1 MKRLDGKK
9 VFGIRKL
16 KVGVCSILLAVSFIG
31 AQNVLAEEVATS
43 TQPTTEE
50 NKLVTTETS
59 PEKVQEGEKEA
70 KETPA
75 QKDSQLETTVENV
88 TPKENVETPKKA
100 DAGEKVEEVNKDANN
115 EKLNVPTNALR
126 SVSERSANGAEAAQP
141 TTDTL
146 NVKDFGAVGDGVTD
160 DHEAM
165 QAAIDAASQ
174 GLGGGKLYFPE
185 GKYLVKKMVQL
196 KSNID
201 IRLHDDATIVN
212 GINFQGR
219 PSIVFMTGPF
229 INGGDKIFWEPTE
242 NISFTDG
249 TIDMN
254 GALNEE
260 GTKPKNLPLINSSGG
275 FAIGNSSNVTIR
287 NVTFKDSYQGHA
299 IQIAGS
305 KNVLVDQSRFLGQAL
320 PKTIKDNAMITK
332 ESIQIEPMT
341 RKGFPYALNETGVKS
356 ENVTIQNSYFGKS
369 DKSGELVTAIGTH
382 YQTIT
387 TQNPSNIKIL
397 NNHFDN
403 LVYSGIRFTGFTDIV
418 IKDNVF
424 DKKTKEESVR
434 YREDGGALVN
444 AFSYK
449 NTEDVLD
456 LNKKVVITN
465 NRFNIKDPKTQA
477 IRVARD
483 SEEYLGKVK
492 DIEVTNNIINNQAQ
506 DSEVPS
512 IELLRISDGLTVS
525 GNVINGGKDGIVI
538 NNSTGSIT
546 AIDNSF
552 SNLTGNSISLLNS
565 GDYGNISV
573 VALGLG
579 NADIHTENGNYH
591 VTARNKNGYYYLA
604 TYSDDQLANLID
616 KIGEVFVPIARGERF
631 ERYLQFEFRKV
642 SEEVKKSD
650 TPAKGA
656 LVQAEANRNQIEFR
670 KVSEDDKKSD
680 TPAKE
685 ALVQAEANRK
695 QKELPQTGTNSYL
708 GAIASLV
715 GLGVFFGVGGVKK
728 RHEN

>member
-16 KVGVCSILLAVSFIG
+16 KVGVCSILLAVSFVG
-31 AQNVLAEEVATS
+31 TQNVLAEEVATS

-50 NKLVTTETS
+50 NKLVTTEAS
-59 PEKVQEGEKEA
+59 PGKGQEGEKEA

-75 QKDSQLETTVENV
+75 QKDSQLETTVENA

-100 DAGEKVEEVNKDANN
+100 DAGEKVEKVNNDANN
-115 EKLNVPTNALR
+115 EKLNVPANALR
-126 SVSERSANGAEAAQP
+126 SVSERSANGVEADQP

-160 DHEAM
+160 DHDAM

-174 GLGGGKLYFPE
+174 GLGGGKLYFPQ
-185 GKYLVKKMVQL
+185 GTYLVKKMVQL

-242 NISFTDG
+242 NISFTGG

-260 GTKPKNLPLINSSGG
+260 GTKPKNLPFINSSGG

-305 KNVLVDQSRFLGQAL
+305 KNVMVDQSRFLGQAL

-382 YQTIT
+382 YQAVT

-434 YREDGGALVN
+434 YREEGGALVN

-477 IRVARD
+477 IRVAR
-483 SEEYLGKVK
+483 

-552 SNLTGNSISLLNS
+552 SNLTGNSILLLNS
-565 GDYGNISV
+565 GDSGNISV

-579 NADIHTENGNYH
+579 HADIHTENRNYH
-591 VTARNKNGYYYLA
+591 VIARNKNGYYYLA

-616 KIGEVFVPIARGERF
+616 KIGEVFVPIAQGERF

-650 TPAKGA
+650 TPAKEA
-656 LVQAEANRNQIEFR
+656 LVQAEANRN
-670 KVSEDDKKSD
+670 
-680 TPAKE
+680 
-685 ALVQAEANRK
+685 

>member
-16 KVGVCSILLAVSFIG
+16 KVGVCSILLAVSFVG
-31 AQNVLAEEVATS
+31 AQNVLAEEVAPS
-43 TQPTTEE
+43 TQSTTEE
-50 NKLVTTETS
+50 NKLVTTVTS
-59 PEKVQEGEKEA
+59 PEKVQ
-70 KETPA
+70 
-75 QKDSQLETTVENV
+75 KDNQLETTVENAI
-88 TPKENVETPKKA
+88 PKENVETPKKA
-100 DAGEKVEEVNKDANN
+100 DAGEKVEEVNKDTND
-115 EKLNVPTNALR
+115 EKLNAPAIALH
-126 SVSERSANGAEAAQP
+126 SVSERSANGVEAAQP

-185 GKYLVKKMVQL
+185 GTYLVKKMVQL

-201 IRLHDDATIVN
+201 IRLHDNATIVN

-242 NISFTDG
+242 NISFTGG

-260 GTKPKNLPLINSSGG
+260 GTKPKNLPFINSSGG

-382 YQTIT
+382 YQAIT

-591 VTARNKNGYYYLA
+591 VIARNKNGYYYLA

-616 KIGEVFVPIARGERF
+616 EVGEVIIPIAQGERF
-631 ERYLQFEFRKV
+631 ERYLQYEFRKV
-642 SEEVKKSD
+642 SEE
-650 TPAKGA
+650 G
-656 LVQAEANRNQIEFR
+656 
-670 KVSEDDKKSD
+670 KKSD

-685 ALVQAEANRK
+685 ALVQAEANRN

>member
-16 KVGVCSILLAVSFIG
+16 KVGVCSILLAVSFVG
-31 AQNVLAEEVATS
+31 AQNVLAEEVAPS
-43 TQPTTEE
+43 TQSTTEE
-50 NKLVTTETS
+50 NKLVTTVTS
-59 PEKVQEGEKEA
+59 PEKVQ
-70 KETPA
+70 
-75 QKDSQLETTVENV
+75 KDNQLETTVENAI
-88 TPKENVETPKKA
+88 PKENVETPKKA
-100 DAGEKVEEVNKDANN
+100 DAGEKVEEVNKDTND
-115 EKLNVPTNALR
+115 EKLNAPAIALH
-126 SVSERSANGAEAAQP
+126 SVSERSANGVEAAQP

-185 GKYLVKKMVQL
+185 GTYLVKKMVQL

-242 NISFTDG
+242 NISFTGG

-260 GTKPKNLPLINSSGG
+260 GTKPKNLPFINSSGG

-299 IQIAGS
+299 IQIGGS

-356 ENVTIQNSYFGKS
+356 EDVTIQNSYFGKS

-382 YQTIT
+382 YQAIT

-546 AIDNSF
+546 AIDNFF

-573 VALGLG
+573 VDLGLG

-591 VTARNKNGYYYLA
+591 VIARNKNGYYYLA
-604 TYSDDQLANLID
+604 TYSDDQSANLIN
-616 KIGEVFVPIARGERF
+616 KVGEVIIPIAQGERF
-631 ERYLQFEFRKV
+631 ERYIQYEFRKV
-642 SEEVKKSD
+642 SEE
-650 TPAKGA
+650 G
-656 LVQAEANRNQIEFR
+656 
-670 KVSEDDKKSD
+670 KKSD

-685 ALVQAEANRK
+685 ALVQAEANRN

>member
-16 KVGVCSILLAVSFIG
+16 KVGVCSILLAVSFVG
-31 AQNVLAEEVATS
+31 AQNVLAEEVAPS
-43 TQPTTEE
+43 TQSTTEE
-50 NKLVTTETS
+50 NKLVTTVTS
-59 PEKVQEGEKEA
+59 PEKVQ
-70 KETPA
+70 
-75 QKDSQLETTVENV
+75 KDNQLETTVENAI
-88 TPKENVETPKKA
+88 PKENVETSKKA
-100 DAGEKVEEVNKDANN
+100 DAGEKVEEVNKDTND
-115 EKLNVPTNALR
+115 EKLNAPAIALH
-126 SVSERSANGAEAAQP
+126 SVSERSANGVEASQP

-185 GKYLVKKMVQL
+185 GTYLVKKMVQL

-242 NISFTDG
+242 NISFTGG

-260 GTKPKNLPLINSSGG
+260 GTKPKNLPFINSSGG

-382 YQTIT
+382 YQAIT

-434 YREDGGALVN
+434 YREEGGALVN

-506 DSEVPS
+506 DSKVPS

-546 AIDNSF
+546 AIDNFF

-591 VTARNKNGYYYLA
+591 VIARNKNGYYYLA
-604 TYSDDQLANLID
+604 TYSDDQSANLIN
-616 KIGEVFVPIARGERF
+616 KVGEVIIPIAQGERF
-631 ERYLQFEFRKV
+631 ERYLQYEFRKV
-642 SEEVKKSD
+642 SEE
-650 TPAKGA
+650 G
-656 LVQAEANRNQIEFR
+656 
-670 KVSEDDKKSD
+670 KKSD

-685 ALVQAEANRK
+685 ALVQAEANRN

>member
-16 KVGVCSILLAVSFIG
+16 KVGVCSILLAVSFVG
-31 AQNVLAEEVATS
+31 AQNVLAEEVAPS
-43 TQPTTEE
+43 TQSTTEE
-50 NKLVTTETS
+50 NKLVTTVTS
-59 PEKVQEGEKEA
+59 PEKVQ
-70 KETPA
+70 
-75 QKDSQLETTVENV
+75 KDNQLETTVENAI
-88 TPKENVETPKKA
+88 PKENVETPKKA
-100 DAGEKVEEVNKDANN
+100 DAGEKVEEVNKDTND
-115 EKLNVPTNALR
+115 EKLNAPAIALH
-126 SVSERSANGAEAAQP
+126 SVSERSANGVEAAQP

-185 GKYLVKKMVQL
+185 GTYLVKKMVQL

-242 NISFTDG
+242 NISFTGG

-260 GTKPKNLPLINSSGG
+260 GTKPKNLPFINSSGG

-382 YQTIT
+382 YQAVT

-546 AIDNSF
+546 AIDNFF

-591 VTARNKNGYYYLA
+591 VIARNKNGYYYLA
-604 TYSDDQLANLID
+604 TYSDDQSANLIN
-616 KIGEVFVPIARGERF
+616 KVGEVIIPIAQGERF
-631 ERYLQFEFRKV
+631 ERYIQYEFRKV
-642 SEEVKKSD
+642 SEE
-650 TPAKGA
+650 G
-656 LVQAEANRNQIEFR
+656 
-670 KVSEDDKKSD
+670 KKSD

-685 ALVQAEANRK
+685 ALVQAEANRN

>member
-16 KVGVCSILLAVSFIG
+16 KVGVCSILLAVSFVG
-31 AQNVLAEEVATS
+31 AQNVLAEEVAPS
-43 TQPTTEE
+43 TQSTTEE

-59 PEKVQEGEKEA
+59 PEKVQ
-70 KETPA
+70 
-75 QKDSQLETTVENV
+75 KDNQLETTVENAI
-88 TPKENVETPKKA
+88 PKENVETPKKA
-100 DAGEKVEEVNKDANN
+100 DAGEKVEEVNKDTND
-115 EKLNVPTNALR
+115 EKINAPAIALH
-126 SVSERSANGAEAAQP
+126 SVSERSANGVEAAQP

-185 GKYLVKKMVQL
+185 GTYLVKKMVQL

-242 NISFTDG
+242 NISFTGG

-260 GTKPKNLPLINSSGG
+260 GTKPKNLPFINSSGG

-382 YQTIT
+382 YQAVT

-434 YREDGGALVN
+434 YREEGGALVN

-546 AIDNSF
+546 AIDNFF
-552 SNLTGNSISLLNS
+552 SNLTGNSISLLNT

-579 NADIHTENGNYH
+579 NADIHTENVNYH
-591 VTARNKNGYYYLA
+591 VIARNKNGYYYLA
-604 TYSDDQLANLID
+604 TYSDDQSANLIN
-616 KIGEVFVPIARGERF
+616 KVGEVIIPIAQGERF
-631 ERYLQFEFRKV
+631 ERYIQYEFRKV
-642 SEEVKKSD
+642 SEE
-650 TPAKGA
+650 G
-656 LVQAEANRNQIEFR
+656 
-670 KVSEDDKKSD
+670 KKSD

-685 ALVQAEANRK
+685 ALVQAEANRN

>member
-16 KVGVCSILLAVSFIG
+16 KVGVCSILLAVSFVG
-31 AQNVLAEEVATS
+31 AQNVLAEEVAPS
-43 TQPTTEE
+43 TQSTTEE
-50 NKLVTTETS
+50 NKLVTTVTS
-59 PEKVQEGEKEA
+59 PEKVQ
-70 KETPA
+70 
-75 QKDSQLETTVENV
+75 KDNQLETTVENAI
-88 TPKENVETPKKA
+88 PKENVETPKKA
-100 DAGEKVEEVNKDANN
+100 DAGEKVEEVNKDTND
-115 EKLNVPTNALR
+115 EKLNAPAIALH
-126 SVSERSANGAEAAQP
+126 SVSERSANGVEAAQP

-165 QAAIDAASQ
+165 QAAIDAASH

-185 GKYLVKKMVQL
+185 GTYLVKKMVQL

-242 NISFTDG
+242 NISFTGG

-260 GTKPKNLPLINSSGG
+260 GTKPKNLPFINSSGG

-382 YQTIT
+382 YQAIT

-546 AIDNSF
+546 ATDNSF

-565 GDYGNISV
+565 GDNGNISV

-579 NADIHTENGNYH
+579 HADIHTENGNYH
-591 VTARNKNGYYYLA
+591 VIARNKNGYYYLA
-604 TYSDDQLANLID
+604 TYSDNQLANLID
-616 KIGEVFVPIARGERF
+616 EVGEVIIPIAQGERF
-631 ERYLQFEFRKV
+631 ERYIQYEFRKV
-642 SEEVKKSD
+642 SEE
-650 TPAKGA
+650 G
-656 LVQAEANRNQIEFR
+656 
-670 KVSEDDKKSD
+670 KKSD

-685 ALVQAEANRK
+685 ALVQAEANRN

>member
-16 KVGVCSILLAVSFIG
+16 KVGVCSILLAVSFVD
-31 AQNVLAEEVATS
+31 AQNVLAEEVAPS
-43 TQPTTEE
+43 TQSTTEQ
-50 NKLVTTETS
+50 NKLVTTVTS
-59 PEKVQEGEKEA
+59 PEKVQ
-70 KETPA
+70 
-75 QKDSQLETTVENV
+75 KDNQLETTVENAI
-88 TPKENVETPKKA
+88 PKENVETPKKA
-100 DAGEKVEEVNKDANN
+100 DAGEKVEEVNKDTND
-115 EKLNVPTNALR
+115 EKLNAPAIALH
-126 SVSERSANGAEAAQP
+126 SVSERSANGVEAAQP

-185 GKYLVKKMVQL
+185 GTYLVKKMVQL

-242 NISFTDG
+242 NISFTGG

-260 GTKPKNLPLINSSGG
+260 GTKPKNLQFINSSGG

-382 YQTIT
+382 YQAVT

-546 AIDNSF
+546 AIDNFF

-591 VTARNKNGYYYLA
+591 VIARNKNGYYYLA
-604 TYSDDQLANLID
+604 TYSDDQSANLIN
-616 KIGEVFVPIARGERF
+616 KVGEVIIPIAQGERF
-631 ERYLQFEFRKV
+631 ERYIQYEFRKV
-642 SEEVKKSD
+642 SEE
-650 TPAKGA
+650 G
-656 LVQAEANRNQIEFR
+656 
-670 KVSEDDKKSD
+670 KKSD

-685 ALVQAEANRK
+685 ALVQAEANRN

>member
-16 KVGVCSILLAVSFIG
+16 KVGVCSILLAVSFVG
-31 AQNVLAEEVATS
+31 AQNVLAEEVAPS
-43 TQPTTEE
+43 TQSTTEE

-59 PEKVQEGEKEA
+59 PEKVQ
-70 KETPA
+70 
-75 QKDSQLETTVENV
+75 KDNQLETTVENAI
-88 TPKENVETPKKA
+88 PKENVETPKKA
-100 DAGEKVEEVNKDANN
+100 DAGEKVEEVNKDTND
-115 EKLNVPTNALR
+115 EKLNAQAIALH
-126 SVSERSANGAEAAQP
+126 SVSERSANGVEAAQP

-185 GKYLVKKMVQL
+185 GTYLVKKMVQL

-201 IRLHDDATIVN
+201 IRLHDDATILN

-242 NISFTDG
+242 NISFTGG

-260 GTKPKNLPLINSSGG
+260 GTKPKNLPFINSSGG

-382 YQTIT
+382 YQAVT

-546 AIDNSF
+546 AIDNFF

-579 NADIHTENGNYH
+579 NADIHTENVNYH
-591 VTARNKNGYYYLA
+591 VIARNKNGYYYLA
-604 TYSDDQLANLID
+604 TYSDDQSANLIN
-616 KIGEVFVPIARGERF
+616 KVGEVIIPIAQGERF
-631 ERYLQFEFRKV
+631 ERYIQYEFRKV
-642 SEEVKKSD
+642 SEE
-650 TPAKGA
+650 G
-656 LVQAEANRNQIEFR
+656 
-670 KVSEDDKKSD
+670 KKSD

-685 ALVQAEANRK
+685 ALVQAEANRN

>member
-16 KVGVCSILLAVSFIG
+16 KVGVCSILLAVSFVG
-31 AQNVLAEEVATS
+31 AQNVLAEEVAPS
-43 TQPTTEE
+43 TQSTTEE
-50 NKLVTTETS
+50 NKLVTTVTS
-59 PEKVQEGEKEA
+59 PEKVQ
-70 KETPA
+70 
-75 QKDSQLETTVENV
+75 KDNQLETTVENAI
-88 TPKENVETPKKA
+88 PKENVETSKKA
-100 DAGEKVEEVNKDANN
+100 DAGEKVEEVNKDTND
-115 EKLNVPTNALR
+115 EKLNAPAIALH
-126 SVSERSANGAEAAQP
+126 SVSERSANGVEASQP

-185 GKYLVKKMVQL
+185 GTYLVKKMVQL

-242 NISFTDG
+242 NISFTGG

-260 GTKPKNLPLINSSGG
+260 GTKPKNLPFINSSGG

-382 YQTIT
+382 YQAIT

-434 YREDGGALVN
+434 YREEGGALVN

-506 DSEVPS
+506 DSKVPS

-546 AIDNSF
+546 AIDNFF

-591 VTARNKNGYYYLA
+591 VIARNKNGYYYLA

-616 KIGEVFVPIARGERF
+616 KVGEVIIPIAQGERF
-631 ERYLQFEFRKV
+631 ERYIQYEFRKV
-642 SEEVKKSD
+642 SEE
-650 TPAKGA
+650 G
-656 LVQAEANRNQIEFR
+656 
-670 KVSEDDKKSD
+670 KKSD

-685 ALVQAEANRK
+685 ALVQAEANRN

>member
-16 KVGVCSILLAVSFIG
+16 KVGVCSILLAVSFVG
-31 AQNVLAEEVATS
+31 AQNVLAEEVAPS
-43 TQPTTEE
+43 TQSTTEE
-50 NKLVTTETS
+50 NKLVTTVTS
-59 PEKVQEGEKEA
+59 PEKVQ
-70 KETPA
+70 
-75 QKDSQLETTVENV
+75 KDNQLETTVENAI
-88 TPKENVETPKKA
+88 PKENVETPKKA
-100 DAGEKVEEVNKDANN
+100 DAGEKVEEVNKDTND
-115 EKLNVPTNALR
+115 EKLNAPAIALH
-126 SVSERSANGAEAAQP
+126 SVSERSANGVEASQP

-185 GKYLVKKMVQL
+185 GTYLVKKMVQL

-242 NISFTDG
+242 NISFTGG

-260 GTKPKNLPLINSSGG
+260 GTKPKNLPFINSSGG

-382 YQTIT
+382 YQAIT

-546 AIDNSF
+546 AIDNFF
-552 SNLTGNSISLLNS
+552 SNLTRNSISLLNS

-591 VTARNKNGYYYLA
+591 VIARNKNGYYYLA
-604 TYSDDQLANLID
+604 TYSDDQSANLIN
-616 KIGEVFVPIARGERF
+616 KVGEVIIPIAQGERF
-631 ERYLQFEFRKV
+631 ERYIQYEFRKV
-642 SEEVKKSD
+642 SEE
-650 TPAKGA
+650 G
-656 LVQAEANRNQIEFR
+656 
-670 KVSEDDKKSD
+670 KKSD

-685 ALVQAEANRK
+685 ALVQAEANRN

>member
-16 KVGVCSILLAVSFIG
+16 KVGVCSILLAVSFVG
-31 AQNVLAEEVATS
+31 AQNVLAEEVAPS
-43 TQPTTEE
+43 TQSTTEE
-50 NKLVTTETS
+50 NKLVTTVTS
-59 PEKVQEGEKEA
+59 PEKVQ
-70 KETPA
+70 
-75 QKDSQLETTVENV
+75 KDNQLETTVENAI
-88 TPKENVETPKKA
+88 PKENVETPKKA
-100 DAGEKVEEVNKDANN
+100 DAGKKVEEVNKDTND
-115 EKLNVPTNALR
+115 EKLNVPATALR
-126 SVSERSANGAEAAQP
+126 SVSERSANGVEAAQP

-185 GKYLVKKMVQL
+185 GTYLVKKMVQL

-242 NISFTDG
+242 NISFTGG

-260 GTKPKNLPLINSSGG
+260 GTKPKNLPFINSSGG

-382 YQTIT
+382 YQAIT

-492 DIEVTNNIINNQAQ
+492 NIEVTNNIINNQAQ

-591 VTARNKNGYYYLA
+591 VIARNKNGYYYLA
-604 TYSDDQLANLID
+604 TYSDDQSANLIN
-616 KIGEVFVPIARGERF
+616 KVGEVIIPIAQGERF
-631 ERYLQFEFRKV
+631 ERYIQYEFRKV
-642 SEEVKKSD
+642 SEE
-650 TPAKGA
+650 G
-656 LVQAEANRNQIEFR
+656 
-670 KVSEDDKKSD
+670 KKSD

-685 ALVQAEANRK
+685 ALVQAEANRN

>member
-16 KVGVCSILLAVSFIG
+16 KVGVCSILLAVSFVG
-31 AQNVLAEEVATS
+31 AQNVLAEEVAPS
-43 TQPTTEE
+43 TQSTTEE
-50 NKLVTTETS
+50 NKLVTTVTS
-59 PEKVQEGEKEA
+59 PEKVQ
-70 KETPA
+70 
-75 QKDSQLETTVENV
+75 KDNQLETTVENAI
-88 TPKENVETPKKA
+88 PKENVETPKKA
-100 DAGEKVEEVNKDANN
+100 DAGEKVEEVNKDTND
-115 EKLNVPTNALR
+115 EKLNAPAIALH
-126 SVSERSANGAEAAQP
+126 SVSERSANGVEAAQP

-185 GKYLVKKMVQL
+185 GTYLVKKMVQL

-242 NISFTDG
+242 NISFTGG

-260 GTKPKNLPLINSSGG
+260 GTKPKNLPFINSSGG

-382 YQTIT
+382 YQAIT

-492 DIEVTNNIINNQAQ
+492 NIEVTNNIINNQAQ

-546 AIDNSF
+546 AIDNFF

-591 VTARNKNGYYYLA
+591 VIARNKNGYYYLA
-604 TYSDDQLANLID
+604 TYSDDQSANLIN
-616 KIGEVFVPIARGERF
+616 KVGEVIIPIAQGERF
-631 ERYLQFEFRKV
+631 ERYIQYEFRKV
-642 SEEVKKSD
+642 SEE
-650 TPAKGA
+650 G
-656 LVQAEANRNQIEFR
+656 
-670 KVSEDDKKSD
+670 KKSD

-685 ALVQAEANRK
+685 ALVQAEANRN

>member
-16 KVGVCSILLAVSFIG
+16 KVGVCSILLAVSFVG
-31 AQNVLAEEVATS
+31 AQNVLAEEVAPS
-43 TQPTTEE
+43 TQSTTEE

-59 PEKVQEGEKEA
+59 PEKVQ
-70 KETPA
+70 
-75 QKDSQLETTVENV
+75 KDNQLETTVENAI
-88 TPKENVETPKKA
+88 PKENVETPKKA
-100 DAGEKVEEVNKDANN
+100 DAGEKVEEVNKDTND
-115 EKLNVPTNALR
+115 EKLNAQAIALH
-126 SVSERSANGAEAAQP
+126 SVSERSANGVEAAQP

-160 DHEAM
+160 NHEAM

-185 GKYLVKKMVQL
+185 GTYLVKKMVQL

-201 IRLHDDATIVN
+201 IRLHDDATILN

-242 NISFTDG
+242 NISFTGG

-260 GTKPKNLPLINSSGG
+260 GTKPKNLPFINSSGG

-382 YQTIT
+382 YQAVT

-546 AIDNSF
+546 AIDNFF

-579 NADIHTENGNYH
+579 NADIHTENVNYH
-591 VTARNKNGYYYLA
+591 VIARNKNGYYYLA
-604 TYSDDQLANLID
+604 TYSDDQSANLIN
-616 KIGEVFVPIARGERF
+616 KVGEVIIPIAQGERF
-631 ERYLQFEFRKV
+631 ERYIQYEFRKV
-642 SEEVKKSD
+642 SEE
-650 TPAKGA
+650 G
-656 LVQAEANRNQIEFR
+656 
-670 KVSEDDKKSD
+670 KKSD

-685 ALVQAEANRK
+685 ALVQAEANRN

>member
-16 KVGVCSILLAVSFIG
+16 KVGVCSILLAVSFVG
-31 AQNVLAEEVATS
+31 AQNVLAEEVAPS
-43 TQPTTEE
+43 TQSTTEE
-50 NKLVTTETS
+50 NKLVTTVTS
-59 PEKVQEGEKEA
+59 PEKVQ
-70 KETPA
+70 
-75 QKDSQLETTVENV
+75 KDNQLETTVENAI
-88 TPKENVETPKKA
+88 PKENVETPKKA
-100 DAGEKVEEVNKDANN
+100 DAGEKVEEVNKDTND
-115 EKLNVPTNALR
+115 EKLNAPAIALH
-126 SVSERSANGAEAAQP
+126 SVSERSANGVEASQP

-185 GKYLVKKMVQL
+185 GTYLVKKMVQL

-242 NISFTDG
+242 NISFTGG

-260 GTKPKNLPLINSSGG
+260 GTKPKNLPFINSSGG

-382 YQTIT
+382 YQAVT

-483 SEEYLGKVK
+483 SEGYLGKVK

-546 AIDNSF
+546 AIDNFF

-591 VTARNKNGYYYLA
+591 VIARNKNGYYYLA
-604 TYSDDQLANLID
+604 TYSDNQLANLID
-616 KIGEVFVPIARGERF
+616 EVGEVIIPIAQGERF
-631 ERYLQFEFRKV
+631 ERYLQYEFRKV
-642 SEEVKKSD
+642 SEE
-650 TPAKGA
+650 G
-656 LVQAEANRNQIEFR
+656 
-670 KVSEDDKKSD
+670 KKSD

-685 ALVQAEANRK
+685 ALVQAEANRN

>member
-16 KVGVCSILLAVSFIG
+16 KVGVCSILLAVSFVG
-31 AQNVLAEEVATS
+31 AQNVLAEEVAPS
-43 TQPTTEE
+43 TQSTTEE

-59 PEKVQEGEKEA
+59 PEKVQ
-70 KETPA
+70 
-75 QKDSQLETTVENV
+75 KDNQLETTVENAI
-88 TPKENVETPKKA
+88 PKENVETPKKA
-100 DAGEKVEEVNKDANN
+100 DAGEKVEEVNKDTND
-115 EKLNVPTNALR
+115 EKINAPAIALH
-126 SVSERSANGAEAAQP
+126 SVSERSANGVEAAQP

-185 GKYLVKKMVQL
+185 GTYLVKKMVQL

-242 NISFTDG
+242 NISFTGG

-260 GTKPKNLPLINSSGG
+260 GTKPKNLPFINSSGG

-382 YQTIT
+382 YQAVT

-546 AIDNSF
+546 AIDNFF
-552 SNLTGNSISLLNS
+552 SNLTGNSISLLNT

-579 NADIHTENGNYH
+579 NADIHTENVNYH
-591 VTARNKNGYYYLA
+591 VIARNKNGYYYLA
-604 TYSDDQLANLID
+604 TYSDDQSANLIN
-616 KIGEVFVPIARGERF
+616 KVGEVIIPIAQGERF
-631 ERYLQFEFRKV
+631 ERYIQYEFRKV
-642 SEEVKKSD
+642 SEE
-650 TPAKGA
+650 G
-656 LVQAEANRNQIEFR
+656 
-670 KVSEDDKKSD
+670 KKSD

-685 ALVQAEANRK
+685 ALVQAEANRN

>member
-16 KVGVCSILLAVSFIG
+16 KVGVCSILLAVSFVG
-31 AQNVLAEEVATS
+31 AQNVLAEEVAPS
-43 TQPTTEE
+43 TQSTTEE
-50 NKLVTTETS
+50 NKLVTTVTS
-59 PEKVQEGEKEA
+59 PEKVQ
-70 KETPA
+70 
-75 QKDSQLETTVENV
+75 KDNQLETTVENAI
-88 TPKENVETPKKA
+88 PKENVETSKKA
-100 DAGEKVEEVNKDANN
+100 DAGEKVEEVNKDTND
-115 EKLNVPTNALR
+115 EKLNAPAIALH
-126 SVSERSANGAEAAQP
+126 SVSERSANGVEASQP

-185 GKYLVKKMVQL
+185 GTYLVKKMVQL

-242 NISFTDG
+242 NISFTGG

-260 GTKPKNLPLINSSGG
+260 GTKPKNLPFINSSGG

-382 YQTIT
+382 YQAIT

-434 YREDGGALVN
+434 YREDGRALVN

-506 DSEVPS
+506 DSKVPS

-591 VTARNKNGYYYLA
+591 VIARNKNGYYYLA
-604 TYSDDQLANLID
+604 TYSDDQSANLIN
-616 KIGEVFVPIARGERF
+616 KVGEVIIPIAQGERF
-631 ERYLQFEFRKV
+631 ERYLQYEFRKV
-642 SEEVKKSD
+642 SEE
-650 TPAKGA
+650 G
-656 LVQAEANRNQIEFR
+656 
-670 KVSEDDKKSD
+670 KKSD

-685 ALVQAEANRK
+685 ALVQAEANRN

>member
-16 KVGVCSILLAVSFIG
+16 KVGVCSIMLAVSFVG
-31 AQNVLAEEVATS
+31 AQNVLAEEVAPS
-43 TQPTTEE
+43 TQSTTEE
-50 NKLVTTETS
+50 NKLVTTVTS
-59 PEKVQEGEKEA
+59 PEKVQ
-70 KETPA
+70 
-75 QKDSQLETTVENV
+75 KDNQLETTVENAI
-88 TPKENVETPKKA
+88 PKENVETPKKA
-100 DAGEKVEEVNKDANN
+100 DAGEKVEEVNKDTND
-115 EKLNVPTNALR
+115 EKLNAPAIALH
-126 SVSERSANGAEAAQP
+126 SVSERSANGVEAAQP

-185 GKYLVKKMVQL
+185 GTYLVKKMVQL

-242 NISFTDG
+242 NISFTGG

-260 GTKPKNLPLINSSGG
+260 GTKPKNLPFINSSGG

-382 YQTIT
+382 YQAIT

-483 SEEYLGKVK
+483 SEGYLGKVK

-546 AIDNSF
+546 AIDNFF

-573 VALGLG
+573 VDLGLG

-591 VTARNKNGYYYLA
+591 VIARNKNGYYYLA
-604 TYSDDQLANLID
+604 TYSDDQSANLIN
-616 KIGEVFVPIARGERF
+616 KVGEVIIPIAQGERF
-631 ERYLQFEFRKV
+631 ERYIQYEFRKV
-642 SEEVKKSD
+642 SEE
-650 TPAKGA
+650 G
-656 LVQAEANRNQIEFR
+656 
-670 KVSEDDKKSD
+670 KKSD

-685 ALVQAEANRK
+685 ALVQAEANRN

>member
-16 KVGVCSILLAVSFIG
+16 KVGVCSILLAVSFVG
-31 AQNVLAEEVATS
+31 AQNVLAEEVAPS
-43 TQPTTEE
+43 TQSTTEE

-59 PEKVQEGEKEA
+59 PEKVQ
-70 KETPA
+70 
-75 QKDSQLETTVENV
+75 KDNQLETTVENAI
-88 TPKENVETPKKA
+88 PKENVETPKKA
-100 DAGEKVEEVNKDANN
+100 DAGEKVEEVNKDTND
-115 EKLNVPTNALR
+115 EKLNAQAIALH
-126 SVSERSANGAEAAQP
+126 SVSERSANGVEAAQP

-160 DHEAM
+160 NHEAM

-185 GKYLVKKMVQL
+185 GTYLVKKMVQL

-201 IRLHDDATIVN
+201 IRLHDDATILN

-242 NISFTDG
+242 NISFTGG

-260 GTKPKNLPLINSSGG
+260 GTKPKNLPFINSSGG

-382 YQTIT
+382 YQAIT

-546 AIDNSF
+546 ATDNSF

-565 GDYGNISV
+565 GDNGNISV

-579 NADIHTENGNYH
+579 HADIHTEN
-591 VTARNKNGYYYLA
+591 V
-604 TYSDDQLANLID
+604 D
-616 KIGEVFVPIARGERF
+616 
-631 ERYLQFEFRKV
+631 
-642 SEEVKKSD
+642 
-650 TPAKGA
+650 
-656 LVQAEANRNQIEFR
+656 
-670 KVSEDDKKSD
+670 
-680 TPAKE
+680 
-685 ALVQAEANRK
+685 
-695 QKELPQTGTNSYL
+695 
-708 GAIASLV
+708 
-715 GLGVFFGVGGVKK
+715 
-728 RHEN
+728 

>member
-16 KVGVCSILLAVSFIG
+16 KVGVCSILLAVSFVG
-31 AQNVLAEEVATS
+31 AQNVLAEEVAPS
-43 TQPTTEE
+43 TQSTTEE
-50 NKLVTTETS
+50 NKLVTTVTS
-59 PEKVQEGEKEA
+59 PEKVQ
-70 KETPA
+70 
-75 QKDSQLETTVENV
+75 KDNQLETTVENAI
-88 TPKENVETPKKA
+88 PKENVETPKKA
-100 DAGEKVEEVNKDANN
+100 DAGEKVEEVNKDTND
-115 EKLNVPTNALR
+115 EKLNAPAIALH
-126 SVSERSANGAEAAQP
+126 SVSERSANGVEASQP

-185 GKYLVKKMVQL
+185 GTYLVKKMVQL

-242 NISFTDG
+242 NISFTGG

-260 GTKPKNLPLINSSGG
+260 GTKPKNLPFINSSGG

-382 YQTIT
+382 YQAIT

-546 AIDNSF
+546 AIDNFF

-591 VTARNKNGYYYLA
+591 VIARNKNGYYYLA
-604 TYSDDQLANLID
+604 TYSDDQSANLIN
-616 KIGEVFVPIARGERF
+616 KVGEVIIPIAQGERF
-631 ERYLQFEFRKV
+631 ERYIQYEFRKV
-642 SEEVKKSD
+642 SEEGK
-650 TPAKGA
+650 
-656 LVQAEANRNQIEFR
+656 N
-670 KVSEDDKKSD
+670 
-680 TPAKE
+680 PAKE
-685 ALVQAEANRK
+685 ALVQAEANK
-695 QKELPQTGTNSYL
+695 NQKELPQTGTNSYL

>member
-16 KVGVCSILLAVSFIG
+16 KVGVCSILLAVSFVD
-31 AQNVLAEEVATS
+31 AQNVLAEEVAPS
-43 TQPTTEE
+43 TQSTTEQ
-50 NKLVTTETS
+50 NKLVTTVTS
-59 PEKVQEGEKEA
+59 PEKVQ
-70 KETPA
+70 
-75 QKDSQLETTVENV
+75 KDNQLETTVENAI
-88 TPKENVETPKKA
+88 PKENVETPKKA
-100 DAGEKVEEVNKDANN
+100 DAGEKVEEVNKDTND
-115 EKLNVPTNALR
+115 EKLNVPAIALR
-126 SVSERSANGAEAAQP
+126 SVSERSANGGEAAQP

-185 GKYLVKKMVQL
+185 GTYLVKKMVQL

-242 NISFTDG
+242 NISFTGG

-260 GTKPKNLPLINSSGG
+260 GTKPKNLPFINSSGG

-382 YQTIT
+382 YQAIT

-546 AIDNSF
+546 AIGNSF
-552 SNLTGNSISLLNS
+552 SNLKGNSISLLNS

-591 VTARNKNGYYYLA
+591 VIARNKNGHYYLA

-616 KIGEVFVPIARGERF
+616 EVGEVIIPIAQGERF
-631 ERYLQFEFRKV
+631 ERYLQYEFRKV
-642 SEEVKKSD
+642 SEE
-650 TPAKGA
+650 G
-656 LVQAEANRNQIEFR
+656 
-670 KVSEDDKKSD
+670 KKSD

-685 ALVQAEANRK
+685 ALVQAEANRN

>member
-16 KVGVCSILLAVSFIG
+16 KVGVCSILLAVSFVG
-31 AQNVLAEEVATS
+31 AQNVLAEEVAPS
-43 TQPTTEE
+43 TQSTTEE
-50 NKLVTTETS
+50 NKLVTTVTS
-59 PEKVQEGEKEA
+59 PEKVQ
-70 KETPA
+70 
-75 QKDSQLETTVENV
+75 KDNQLETTVENAI
-88 TPKENVETPKKA
+88 PKENVETPKKA
-100 DAGEKVEEVNKDANN
+100 DAGEKVEEVNKDTND
-115 EKLNVPTNALR
+115 EKLNAPAIALH
-126 SVSERSANGAEAAQP
+126 SVSERSADGVEAAQP

-185 GKYLVKKMVQL
+185 GTYLVKKMVQL

-242 NISFTDG
+242 NISFTGG

-260 GTKPKNLPLINSSGG
+260 GTKPKNLPFINSSGG

-382 YQTIT
+382 YQAIT

-492 DIEVTNNIINNQAQ
+492 NIEVTNNIINNQAQ

-546 AIDNSF
+546 AIDNFF

-573 VALGLG
+573 VALVLG

-591 VTARNKNGYYYLA
+591 VIARNKNGYYYLA
-604 TYSDDQLANLID
+604 TYSDDQSANLIN
-616 KIGEVFVPIARGERF
+616 KVGEVIIPIAQGERF
-631 ERYLQFEFRKV
+631 EKYIQYEFRKV
-642 SEEVKKSD
+642 SEE
-650 TPAKGA
+650 G
-656 LVQAEANRNQIEFR
+656 
-670 KVSEDDKKSD
+670 KKSD

-685 ALVQAEANRK
+685 ALVQAEANRN

>member
-16 KVGVCSILLAVSFIG
+16 KVGVCSILLAVSFVG
-31 AQNVLAEEVATS
+31 AQNVLAEEVAHS
-43 TQPTTEE
+43 TQSTTEE

-59 PEKVQEGEKEA
+59 PEKVQEDNKEA
-70 KETPA
+70 KETPV
-75 QKDSQLETTVENV
+75 QKDNQLETTVENAI
-88 TPKENVETPKKA
+88 PKENVETPKKA
-100 DAGEKVEEVNKDANN
+100 DAGEKVEEVNKDTND
-115 EKLNVPTNALR
+115 EKLNVPATALR
-126 SVSERSANGAEAAQP
+126 SVSERSANGVEAAQP

-185 GKYLVKKMVQL
+185 GTYLVKKMVQL

-201 IRLHDDATIVN
+201 IRLHDNATIVN

-242 NISFTDG
+242 NISFTGG

-260 GTKPKNLPLINSSGG
+260 GTKPKNLPFINSSGG

-382 YQTIT
+382 YQAIT

-449 NTEDVLD
+449 NTED
-456 LNKKVVITN
+456 
-465 NRFNIKDPKTQA
+465 
-477 IRVARD
+477 
-483 SEEYLGKVK
+483 
-492 DIEVTNNIINNQAQ
+492 
-506 DSEVPS
+506 
-512 IELLRISDGLTVS
+512 
-525 GNVINGGKDGIVI
+525 
-538 NNSTGSIT
+538 
-546 AIDNSF
+546 
-552 SNLTGNSISLLNS
+552 
-565 GDYGNISV
+565 
-573 VALGLG
+573 
-579 NADIHTENGNYH
+579 
-591 VTARNKNGYYYLA
+591 
-604 TYSDDQLANLID
+604 
-616 KIGEVFVPIARGERF
+616 
-631 ERYLQFEFRKV
+631 
-642 SEEVKKSD
+642 
-650 TPAKGA
+650 
-656 LVQAEANRNQIEFR
+656 
-670 KVSEDDKKSD
+670 
-680 TPAKE
+680 
-685 ALVQAEANRK
+685 
-695 QKELPQTGTNSYL
+695 
-708 GAIASLV
+708 
-715 GLGVFFGVGGVKK
+715 
-728 RHEN
+728 

>member
-16 KVGVCSILLAVSFIG
+16 KVGVCSILLAVSFVG
-31 AQNVLAEEVATS
+31 AQNVLAEEVAPS
-43 TQPTTEE
+43 TQSTTEE
-50 NKLVTTETS
+50 NKLLTTETS
-59 PEKVQEGEKEA
+59 PEKVQKDDKEA
-70 KETPA
+70 KETPV
-75 QKDSQLETTVENV
+75 QKDNQLETTVENA

-100 DAGEKVEEVNKDANN
+100 EAGEKVEEVNKDANN
-115 EKLNVPTNALR
+115 EKLNVPANALR
-126 SVSERSANGAEAAQP
+126 SVSERSANGGKATQP

-146 NVKDFGAVGDGVTD
+146 NVKDFGAAGDGVTD

-185 GKYLVKKMVQL
+185 GTYLVKKMVQL

-201 IRLHDDATIVN
+201 IRLHDNATIVN

-242 NISFTDG
+242 NISFTGG

-260 GTKPKNLPLINSSGG
+260 GTKPKNLPFINSSGG
-275 FAIGNSSNVTIR
+275 FAIGNSSNFTIR

-403 LVYSGIRFTGFTDIV
+403 LVY
-418 IKDNVF
+418 
-424 DKKTKEESVR
+424 
-434 YREDGGALVN
+434 
-444 AFSYK
+444 
-449 NTEDVLD
+449 
-456 LNKKVVITN
+456 
-465 NRFNIKDPKTQA
+465 
-477 IRVARD
+477 
-483 SEEYLGKVK
+483 
-492 DIEVTNNIINNQAQ
+492 
-506 DSEVPS
+506 
-512 IELLRISDGLTVS
+512 
-525 GNVINGGKDGIVI
+525 
-538 NNSTGSIT
+538 
-546 AIDNSF
+546 
-552 SNLTGNSISLLNS
+552 
-565 GDYGNISV
+565 
-573 VALGLG
+573 
-579 NADIHTENGNYH
+579 
-591 VTARNKNGYYYLA
+591 
-604 TYSDDQLANLID
+604 
-616 KIGEVFVPIARGERF
+616 
-631 ERYLQFEFRKV
+631 
-642 SEEVKKSD
+642 
-650 TPAKGA
+650 
-656 LVQAEANRNQIEFR
+656 
-670 KVSEDDKKSD
+670 
-680 TPAKE
+680 
-685 ALVQAEANRK
+685 
-695 QKELPQTGTNSYL
+695 
-708 GAIASLV
+708 
-715 GLGVFFGVGGVKK
+715 
-728 RHEN
+728 

>member
-16 KVGVCSILLAVSFIG
+16 KVGVCSILLAVSFVG
-31 AQNVLAEEVATS
+31 AQNVLAEEVAPS
-43 TQPTTEE
+43 TQSTTEE
-50 NKLVTTETS
+50 NKLVTTVTS
-59 PEKVQEGEKEA
+59 PEKVQ
-70 KETPA
+70 
-75 QKDSQLETTVENV
+75 KDNQLETTVENAI
-88 TPKENVETPKKA
+88 PKENVETPKKA
-100 DAGEKVEEVNKDANN
+100 DAGEKVEEVNKDTND
-115 EKLNVPTNALR
+115 EKLNAPAIALH
-126 SVSERSANGAEAAQP
+126 SVSERSANGVEASQP

-185 GKYLVKKMVQL
+185 GTYLVKKMVQL

-242 NISFTDG
+242 NISFTGG

-260 GTKPKNLPLINSSGG
+260 GTKPKNLPFINSSGG

-382 YQTIT
+382 YQAVT

-546 AIDNSF
+546 AIDNFF
-552 SNLTGNSISLLNS
+552 SNLTRNSISLLNS

-573 VALGLG
+573 VDLGLG

-591 VTARNKNGYYYLA
+591 VIARNKNGYYYLA
-604 TYSDDQLANLID
+604 TYSDDQSANLIN
-616 KIGEVFVPIARGERF
+616 KVGEVIIPIAQGERF
-631 ERYLQFEFRKV
+631 ERYIQYEFRKV
-642 SEEVKKSD
+642 SEE
-650 TPAKGA
+650 G
-656 LVQAEANRNQIEFR
+656 
-670 KVSEDDKKSD
+670 KKSD

-685 ALVQAEANRK
+685 ALVQAEANRN

>member
-50 NKLVTTETS
+50 NKLVTTVTS
-59 PEKVQEGEKEA
+59 PEKVQ
-70 KETPA
+70 
-75 QKDSQLETTVENV
+75 KDNQLETTVENAI
-88 TPKENVETPKKA
+88 PKENVETPKKA
-100 DAGEKVEEVNKDANN
+100 DAGEKVEEVNKDTND
-115 EKLNVPTNALR
+115 EKLNAPAIALH
-126 SVSERSANGAEAAQP
+126 SVSERSANGVEASQP

-185 GKYLVKKMVQL
+185 GTYLVKKMVQL

-242 NISFTDG
+242 NISFTGG

-260 GTKPKNLPLINSSGG
+260 GTKPKNLPFINSSGG

-382 YQTIT
+382 YQAVT

-546 AIDNSF
+546 AIDNFF
-552 SNLTGNSISLLNS
+552 SNLTRNSISLLNS

-573 VALGLG
+573 VDLGLG

-591 VTARNKNGYYYLA
+591 VIARNKNGYYYLA
-604 TYSDDQLANLID
+604 TYSDDQSANLIN
-616 KIGEVFVPIARGERF
+616 KVGEVIIPIAQGERF
-631 ERYLQFEFRKV
+631 ERYIQYEFRKV
-642 SEEVKKSD
+642 SEE
-650 TPAKGA
+650 G
-656 LVQAEANRNQIEFR
+656 
-670 KVSEDDKKSD
+670 KKSD

-685 ALVQAEANRK
+685 ALVQAEANRN

>member
-16 KVGVCSILLAVSFIG
+16 KVGVCSILLAVSFVG
-31 AQNVLAEEVATS
+31 AQNVLAEEVAPS
-43 TQPTTEE
+43 TQSTTEE

-59 PEKVQEGEKEA
+59 PEKVQ
-70 KETPA
+70 
-75 QKDSQLETTVENV
+75 KDNQLETTVENAI
-88 TPKENVETPKKA
+88 PKENVETPKKA
-100 DAGEKVEEVNKDANN
+100 DAGEKVEEVNKDTND
-115 EKLNVPTNALR
+115 EKINAPAIALH
-126 SVSERSANGAEAAQP
+126 SVSERSANGVEAAQP

-185 GKYLVKKMVQL
+185 GTYLVKKMVQL

-242 NISFTDG
+242 NISFTGG

-260 GTKPKNLPLINSSGG
+260 GTKPKNLPFINSSGG

-382 YQTIT
+382 YQAVT

-483 SEEYLGKVK
+483 SEGYLGKVK

-579 NADIHTENGNYH
+579 NADIHTENVNYH
-591 VTARNKNGYYYLA
+591 VIARNKNGYYYLA
-604 TYSDDQLANLID
+604 TYSDDQSANLIN
-616 KIGEVFVPIARGERF
+616 KVGEVIIPIAQGERF
-631 ERYLQFEFRKV
+631 ERYLQYEFRKV
-642 SEEVKKSD
+642 SEE
-650 TPAKGA
+650 G
-656 LVQAEANRNQIEFR
+656 
-670 KVSEDDKKSD
+670 KKSD

-685 ALVQAEANRK
+685 ALVQAEANRN

>member
-16 KVGVCSILLAVSFIG
+16 KVGVCSILLAVSFVG

-75 QKDSQLETTVENV
+75 QKDSQLETTVENA

-146 NVKDFGAVGDGVTD
+146 NVKDFGAAGDGVTD

-185 GKYLVKKMVQL
+185 GTYLVKKMVQL

-201 IRLHDDATIVN
+201 IRLHDNATIVN

-242 NISFTDG
+242 NISFTGG

-260 GTKPKNLPLINSSGG
+260 GTKPKNLPFINSSGG

-341 RKGFPYALNETGVKS
+341 RKGFPYATGVKS

-492 DIEVTNNIINNQAQ
+492 DIEVTNNTINNQAQ

-512 IELLRISDGLTVS
+512 IELIRISDGLTVS

-546 AIDNSF
+546 ATDNSF

-565 GDYGNISV
+565 GDNGNISV

-579 NADIHTENGNYH
+579 HADIHTENGNYH
-591 VTARNKNGYYYLA
+591 VIARNKNGYYYLA

-616 KIGEVFVPIARGERF
+616 KIGEVFVPIAQGERF

-642 SEEVKKSD
+642 SEEDKKANK
-650 TPAKGA
+650 PAKEEF
-656 LVQAEANRNQIEFR
+656 VQAEANRN
-670 KVSEDDKKSD
+670 
-680 TPAKE
+680 
-685 ALVQAEANRK
+685 

>member
-9 VFGIRKL
+9 VFGFRKL
-16 KVGVCSILLAVSFIG
+16 KVGVCSILLAVSFVG
-31 AQNVLAEEVATS
+31 AQNVLAEEVAPS
-43 TQPTTEE
+43 TQSTTEE
-50 NKLVTTETS
+50 NKLVTTVTS
-59 PEKVQEGEKEA
+59 PEKVQ
-70 KETPA
+70 
-75 QKDSQLETTVENV
+75 KDNQLETTVENAI
-88 TPKENVETPKKA
+88 PKENVETPKKA
-100 DAGEKVEEVNKDANN
+100 DAGEKVEEVNKDTND
-115 EKLNVPTNALR
+115 EKLNAPAIALH
-126 SVSERSANGAEAAQP
+126 SVSERSANGVEAAQP

-165 QAAIDAASQ
+165 QAAINAASQ

-185 GKYLVKKMVQL
+185 GTYLVKKMVQL

-242 NISFTDG
+242 NISFTGG

-260 GTKPKNLPLINSSGG
+260 GTKPKNLPFINSSGG

-382 YQTIT
+382 YQAIT

-492 DIEVTNNIINNQAQ
+492 NIEVTNNIINNQAQ

-546 AIDNSF
+546 AIDNFF

-591 VTARNKNGYYYLA
+591 VIARNKNGYYYLA
-604 TYSDDQLANLID
+604 TYSDDQSANLIN
-616 KIGEVFVPIARGERF
+616 KVGEVIIPIAQGERF
-631 ERYLQFEFRKV
+631 ERYIQYEFRKV
-642 SEEVKKSD
+642 SEE
-650 TPAKGA
+650 G
-656 LVQAEANRNQIEFR
+656 
-670 KVSEDDKKSD
+670 KKSD

-685 ALVQAEANRK
+685 ALVQAEANRN

>member
-16 KVGVCSILLAVSFIG
+16 KVGVCSALLAVSFVG

-50 NKLVTTETS
+50 NKLVTTEAS

-70 KETPA
+70 KETPP
-75 QKDSQLETTVENV
+75 QKDSQLETTVENA
-88 TPKENVETPKKA
+88 TPNENVETPKKA

-115 EKLNVPTNALR
+115 EKLNVPANALR

-185 GKYLVKKMVQL
+185 GTYLVKKMVQL

-201 IRLHDDATIVN
+201 IRLHDNATIVN

-242 NISFTDG
+242 NISFTGG

-260 GTKPKNLPLINSSGG
+260 GTKPKNLPFINSSGG

-483 SEEYLGKVK
+483 SE

-512 IELLRISDGLTVS
+512 IELIRISDGLTVS

-546 AIDNSF
+546 ATDNSF

-565 GDYGNISV
+565 GDNGNISV

-579 NADIHTENGNYH
+579 HADIHTENGNYH
-591 VTARNKNGYYYLA
+591 VIARNKNGYYYLA
-604 TYSDDQLANLID
+604 TYSDDQLANIID
-616 KIGEVFVPIARGERF
+616 KIGEVFVPIAQGERF

-642 SEEVKKSD
+642 SEEDKKANK
-650 TPAKGA
+650 PAKEEF
-656 LVQAEANRNQIEFR
+656 VQAEANRN
-670 KVSEDDKKSD
+670 
-680 TPAKE
+680 
-685 ALVQAEANRK
+685 

>member
-16 KVGVCSILLAVSFIG
+16 KVGVCSILLAVSFVD
-31 AQNVLAEEVATS
+31 AQNVLAEEVAPS
-43 TQPTTEE
+43 TQSTTEQ
-50 NKLVTTETS
+50 NKLVTTVTS
-59 PEKVQEGEKEA
+59 PEKVQ
-70 KETPA
+70 
-75 QKDSQLETTVENV
+75 KDNQLETTVENAI
-88 TPKENVETPKKA
+88 PKENVETPKKA
-100 DAGEKVEEVNKDANN
+100 DAGEKVEEVNKDTND
-115 EKLNVPTNALR
+115 EKLNVPATALR
-126 SVSERSANGAEAAQP
+126 SVSERSANGVEAAQP

-185 GKYLVKKMVQL
+185 GTYLVKKMVQL

-242 NISFTDG
+242 NISFTGG

-260 GTKPKNLPLINSSGG
+260 GTKPKNLPFINSSGG

-382 YQTIT
+382 YQAIT

-546 AIDNSF
+546 AIGNSF
-552 SNLTGNSISLLNS
+552 SNLKGNSISLLNS

-591 VTARNKNGYYYLA
+591 VIARNKNGHYYLA

-616 KIGEVFVPIARGERF
+616 EVGEVIIPIAQGERF
-631 ERYLQFEFRKV
+631 ERYLQYEFRKV
-642 SEEVKKSD
+642 SEEGKK
-650 TPAKGA
+650 
-656 LVQAEANRNQIEFR
+656 F
-670 KVSEDDKKSD
+670 D

-685 ALVQAEANRK
+685 ALVQAEANRN

>member
-16 KVGVCSILLAVSFIG
+16 KVGVCSILLAVSFVG
-31 AQNVLAEEVATS
+31 AQNVLAEEVAPS
-43 TQPTTEE
+43 TQSTTEE

-59 PEKVQEGEKEA
+59 PEKVQ
-70 KETPA
+70 
-75 QKDSQLETTVENV
+75 KDNQLETTVENAI
-88 TPKENVETPKKA
+88 PKENVETPKKA
-100 DAGEKVEEVNKDANN
+100 DAGEKVEEVNKDTND
-115 EKLNVPTNALR
+115 EKINAPAIALH
-126 SVSERSANGAEAAQP
+126 SVSERSANGVEAAQP

-185 GKYLVKKMVQL
+185 GTYLVKKMVQL

-242 NISFTDG
+242 NISFTGG

-260 GTKPKNLPLINSSGG
+260 GTKPKNLPFINSSGG

-382 YQTIT
+382 YQAVT

-546 AIDNSF
+546 AIDNFF

-579 NADIHTENGNYH
+579 NADIHTENVNYH
-591 VTARNKNGYYYLA
+591 VIARNKNGYYYLA
-604 TYSDDQLANLID
+604 TYSDDQSANLIN
-616 KIGEVFVPIARGERF
+616 KVGEVIIPIAQGERF
-631 ERYLQFEFRKV
+631 ERYIQYEFRMV
-642 SEEVKKSD
+642 SEE
-650 TPAKGA
+650 A
-656 LVQAEANRNQIEFR
+656 
-670 KVSEDDKKSD
+670 KKSD

-685 ALVQAEANRK
+685 ALVQAEANRN

>member
-16 KVGVCSILLAVSFIG
+16 KVGVCSILLAVSFVG
-31 AQNVLAEEVATS
+31 AQNVLAEEVAPS
-43 TQPTTEE
+43 TQSTTEE
-50 NKLVTTETS
+50 NKLVTTVTS
-59 PEKVQEGEKEA
+59 PEKVQ
-70 KETPA
+70 
-75 QKDSQLETTVENV
+75 KDNQLETTVENAI
-88 TPKENVETPKKA
+88 PKENVENPKKA
-100 DAGEKVEEVNKDANN
+100 DAGKKVEEVNKDTND
-115 EKLNVPTNALR
+115 EKLNVPATALR
-126 SVSERSANGAEAAQP
+126 SVSERSANGVEAAQP

-185 GKYLVKKMVQL
+185 GTYLVKKMVQL

-242 NISFTDG
+242 NISFTGG

-260 GTKPKNLPLINSSGG
+260 GTKPKNLPFINSSGG

-382 YQTIT
+382 YQAIT

-492 DIEVTNNIINNQAQ
+492 NIEVTNNIINNQAQ

-591 VTARNKNGYYYLA
+591 VIARNKNGYYYLA
-604 TYSDDQLANLID
+604 TYSDDQSANLIN
-616 KIGEVFVPIARGERF
+616 KVGEVIIPIAQGERF
-631 ERYLQFEFRKV
+631 ERYIQYEFRKV
-642 SEEVKKSD
+642 SEE
-650 TPAKGA
+650 G
-656 LVQAEANRNQIEFR
+656 
-670 KVSEDDKKSD
+670 KKSD

-685 ALVQAEANRK
+685 ALVQAEANRN

>member
-16 KVGVCSILLAVSFIG
+16 KVGVCSILLAVSFVG
-31 AQNVLAEEVATS
+31 AQNVLAEEVAPS
-43 TQPTTEE
+43 TQSTTEE
-50 NKLVTTETS
+50 NKLVTTVTS
-59 PEKVQEGEKEA
+59 PEKVQ
-70 KETPA
+70 
-75 QKDSQLETTVENV
+75 KDNQLETTVENAI
-88 TPKENVETPKKA
+88 PKENVETSKKA
-100 DAGEKVEEVNKDANN
+100 DAGEKVEEVNKDTND
-115 EKLNVPTNALR
+115 EKLNAPAIALH
-126 SVSERSANGAEAAQP
+126 SVSERSANGVEASQP

-185 GKYLVKKMVQL
+185 GTYLVKKMVQL

-242 NISFTDG
+242 NISFTGG

-260 GTKPKNLPLINSSGG
+260 GTKPKNLPFINSSGG

-382 YQTIT
+382 YQAIT

-434 YREDGGALVN
+434 YREEGGALVN

-506 DSEVPS
+506 DSKVPS

-591 VTARNKNGYYYLA
+591 VIARNKNGYYYLA

-616 KIGEVFVPIARGERF
+616 KVGEVIIPIAQGERF
-631 ERYLQFEFRKV
+631 ERYIQYEFRKV
-642 SEEVKKSD
+642 SEE
-650 TPAKGA
+650 G
-656 LVQAEANRNQIEFR
+656 
-670 KVSEDDKKSD
+670 KKSD

-685 ALVQAEANRK
+685 ALVQAEANRN

>member
-16 KVGVCSILLAVSFIG
+16 KVGVCSILLAVSFVD
-31 AQNVLAEEVATS
+31 AQNVLAEEVAPS
-43 TQPTTEE
+43 TQSTTEQ
-50 NKLVTTETS
+50 NKLVTTVTS
-59 PEKVQEGEKEA
+59 PEKVQ
-70 KETPA
+70 
-75 QKDSQLETTVENV
+75 KDNQLETTVENAI
-88 TPKENVETPKKA
+88 PKENVETPKKA
-100 DAGEKVEEVNKDANN
+100 DAGEKVEEVNKDTND
-115 EKLNVPTNALR
+115 EKLNAPAIALH
-126 SVSERSANGAEAAQP
+126 SVSERSANGVEAAQP

-185 GKYLVKKMVQL
+185 GTYLVKKMVQL

-242 NISFTDG
+242 NISFTGG

-260 GTKPKNLPLINSSGG
+260 GTKPKNLPFINSSGG

-382 YQTIT
+382 YQAVT

-546 AIDNSF
+546 AIDNFF

-591 VTARNKNGYYYLA
+591 VIARNKNGYYYLA
-604 TYSDDQLANLID
+604 TYSDDQSANLIN
-616 KIGEVFVPIARGERF
+616 KVGEVIIPIAQGERF
-631 ERYLQFEFRKV
+631 ERYIQYEFRKV
-642 SEEVKKSD
+642 SEE
-650 TPAKGA
+650 G
-656 LVQAEANRNQIEFR
+656 
-670 KVSEDDKKSD
+670 KKSD

-685 ALVQAEANRK
+685 ALVQAEANRN

>member
-16 KVGVCSILLAVSFIG
+16 KVGVCSILLAVSFVG
-31 AQNVLAEEVATS
+31 AQNVLAEEVAPS
-43 TQPTTEE
+43 TQSTTEE
-50 NKLVTTETS
+50 NKLVTTVTS
-59 PEKVQEGEKEA
+59 PEKVQ
-70 KETPA
+70 
-75 QKDSQLETTVENV
+75 KDNQLETTVENAI
-88 TPKENVETPKKA
+88 PKENVETPKKA
-100 DAGEKVEEVNKDANN
+100 DAGEKVEEVNKDTND
-115 EKLNVPTNALR
+115 EKLNAPAIALH
-126 SVSERSANGAEAAQP
+126 SVSERSANGVEAAQP

-185 GKYLVKKMVQL
+185 GTYLVKKMVQL

-242 NISFTDG
+242 NISFTGG

-260 GTKPKNLPLINSSGG
+260 GTKPKNLPFINSSGG

-382 YQTIT
+382 YQAIT

-492 DIEVTNNIINNQAQ
+492 NIEVTNNIINNQAQ

-546 AIDNSF
+546 AIDNFF

-573 VALGLG
+573 VALGIG

-591 VTARNKNGYYYLA
+591 VIARNKNGYYYLA
-604 TYSDDQLANLID
+604 TYSDDQSANLIN
-616 KIGEVFVPIARGERF
+616 KVGEVIIPIAQGERF
-631 ERYLQFEFRKV
+631 ERYIQYEFRKV
-642 SEEVKKSD
+642 SEE
-650 TPAKGA
+650 G
-656 LVQAEANRNQIEFR
+656 
-670 KVSEDDKKSD
+670 KKSD

-685 ALVQAEANRK
+685 ALVQAEANRN